1 MSSPY
6 TPPPPSREYNQKR
19 LVDIVRIGHD
29 TLDKEHE
36 KLQESILAIYRF
48 QAIPTPPESKKVYQY
63 ENENQEEYDKN
74 EVIIT
79 SALGTFEP
87 VVNDSK
93 ERLFRLEMQIPTSSS
108 YDMPPP
114 QKPVEEKGEGT
125 IKDTRSIFEK
135 LKGNPKQKR
144 IITPDDPYQD
154 GLKFLRDTM
163 GKMQRFERFQEYQ
176 SYGIDLALTAS
187 LKTMINYLRFHRT
200 RFKFEIA
207 PHILRVH
214 RQYIEIIKEREKM
227 GAIQM
232 GKKLDEELWQSRNDW
247 MQQQK
252 T

>member
-1 MSSPY
+1 MSEY

-36 KLQESILAIYRF
+36 KLQEAILGIYRF
-48 QAIPTPPESKKVYQY
+48 QAIPSPQESKKVYQY
-63 ENENQEEYDKN
+63 EIENQDEYDKN
-74 EVIIT
+74 EVLIT

-93 ERLFRLEMQIPTSSS
+93 EKLFRLEMSIPTSTSFEI
-108 YDMPPP
+108 PTP
-114 QKPVEEKGEGT
+114 QKPIEEKTQE
-125 IKDTRSIFEK
+125 KDTKSIFDK
-135 LKGNPKQKR
+135 LKGSPKKSR

-154 GLKFLRDTM
+154 GLRFLRNTM
-163 GKMQRFERFQEYQ
+163 KKMERFERFQEYQ
-176 SYGIDLALTAS
+176 SYGIDLALNAS
-187 LKTMINYLRFHRT
+187 FSTMKQYLRFHRT

-227 GAIQM
+227 GAIAM
-232 GKKLDEELWQSRNDW
+232 GRKMDEEIFQTRNDF
-247 MQQQK
+247 MQQK
-252 T
+252 S